1 MAFFAM
7 SKDDNVNEDN
17 LALAVKAMEDLVD
30 EAVQV
35 YELDKE
41 KTNVIDDLYNSLKII
56 TTYLSF
62 SVDLHPEL
70 LGLPENTRAVLTPSL
85 DILIIKPNFKSEQKR
100 FDQLTLDE
108 TSNVLRYAI
117 PAIISMA
124 RVDRT
129 IKNKKIS
136 FLREGSKKL
145 KRLPSSNVEDMV
157 VTDSSVH
164 VEKVES

>member
-1 MAFFAM
+1 MT
-7 SKDDNVNEDN
+7 SEEKPNDDN
-17 LALAVKAMEDLVD
+17 LAAAVKAMENLVD

-41 KTNVIDDLYNSLKII
+41 KVNVIDDLYNSLKII

-62 SVDLHPEL
+62 SVDLHPQL
-70 LGLPENTRAVLTPSL
+70 LNLPENIRVILTPGL
-85 DILIIKPNFKSEQKR
+85 DLVLIRPNFKSETKR

-108 TSNVLRYAI
+108 TSNVLKYAI

-124 RVDRT
+124 RADRE
-129 IKNKKIS
+129 IKNRKVS

-145 KRLPSSNVEDMV
+145 KRLPSASPDDMLT
-157 VTDSSVH
+157 TDTSI
-164 VEKVES
+164 VEKVGGK

>member
-1 MAFFAM
+1 MGAEEKP
-7 SKDDNVNEDN
+7 SDDN
-17 LALAVKAMEDLVD
+17 LASAVKAMEDLVD

-62 SVDLHPEL
+62 SVDLHPQL
-70 LGLPENTRAVLTPSL
+70 LGMPENFRIILTPSL
-85 DILIIKPNFKSEQKR
+85 DLIIIRPNFKSETKR

-124 RVDRT
+124 RTDKE
-129 IKNKKIS
+129 IKNRKVS
-136 FLREGSKKL
+136 FLREGAKKL
-145 KRLPSSNVEDMV
+145 KRLPSSSQDDLM
-157 VTDSSVH
+157 VTDTSVH
-164 VEKVES
+164 VEKVESK